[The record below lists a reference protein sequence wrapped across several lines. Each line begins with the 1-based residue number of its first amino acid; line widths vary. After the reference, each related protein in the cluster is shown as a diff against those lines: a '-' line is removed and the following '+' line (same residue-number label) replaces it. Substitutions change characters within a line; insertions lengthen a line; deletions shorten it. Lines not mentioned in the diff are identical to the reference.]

1 MNEAVNEAYE
11 KFRGDDGGKNAD
23 YIPFLANVPSQ
34 LFGISVC
41 LPDGEI
47 VEAGDTD
54 YVFGVESVS
63 KVPTAILAMEQYGP
77 DTVLDQIGADATGLP
92 FNSIMAILLENDH
105 PSTPLVNAGAI
116 AACSMVKPVGDA
128 SGKWKAITD
137 FLEKLCGSPLVLQD
151 ELYKSES
158 ATNFN
163 NRSIAWLLKNYDRI
177 YDDPDMSLDI
187 YTRQCSMGVTA
198 RQLSICGGTIANR
211 GVNPVTHER
220 VFDAA
225 ITPKIVS
232 MIATVGFYEHTGDWI
247 FSSRHSGQDRRGR
260 RDRRRAARRDG
271 YRGVFGQARRLGQ
284 LRAGSACDQVYHEQ
298 ARIEPVRLMPL
309 IYRQVFG
316 GSGRKAFFGAHSFR
330 SRFLWGLSSP
340 PSGSF

>member
-1 MNEAVNEAYE
+1 MQKFDTKQLNDVVNEAYE
-11 KFRGDDGGKNAD
+11 KIKGDDGGNNAD
-23 YIPFLANVPSQ
+23 YIPFLAKVPSK

-54 YVFGVESVS
+54 YVFGIESVS
-63 KVPTAILAMEQYGP
+63 KVPTAILAMQQYGA
-77 DTVLDQIGADATGLP
+77 DTILQKIGADATGLP

-116 AACSMVKPVGDA
+116 TACSMVKPVGNSD
-128 SGKWKAITD
+128 GKWKSITD
-137 FLEKLCGSPLVLQD
+137 FLAGLCGSPLVLQD

-163 NRSIAWLLKNYDRI
+163 NRSIAWLLKNYNRI

-211 GVNPVTHER
+211 GVNPVTKKK
-220 VFDAA
+220 VFDAEL
-225 ITPKIVS
+225 TSKIVA
-232 MIATVGFYEHTGDWI
+232 MIASVGFYEHTGDWI
-247 FSSRHSGQDRRGR
+247 FTSGIPAKTGVGGGIVGVLPGVMGI
-260 RDRRRAARRDG
+260 AAFSPKLD
-271 YRGVFGQARRLGQ
+271 
-284 LRAGSACDQVYHEQ
+284 
-298 ARIEPVRLMPL
+298 
-309 IYRQVFG
+309 
-316 GSGRKAFFGAHSFR
+316 GSGNSVRAQNAIKYITNKLGLNLFG
-330 SRFLWGLSSP
+330 
-340 PSGSF
+340 

>member
-1 MNEAVNEAYE
+1 MQKFDTKQLNDVVNEAYE
-11 KFRGDDGGKNAD
+11 KIKGDDGGNNAD
-23 YIPFLANVPSQ
+23 YIPFLAKVPSK

-54 YVFGVESVS
+54 YVFGIESVS
-63 KVPTAILAMEQYGP
+63 KVPTAILAMQQYGA
-77 DTVLDQIGADATGLP
+77 DTILQKIGADATGLP

-116 AACSMVKPVGDA
+116 TACSMVKPVGNSD
-128 SGKWKAITD
+128 GKWKSITD
-137 FLEKLCGSPLVLQD
+137 FLAGLCGSPLVLQD

-163 NRSIAWLLKNYDRI
+163 NRSIAWLLKNYNRI

-211 GVNPVTHER
+211 GVNPVTKKK
-220 VFDAA
+220 VFDAEL
-225 ITPKIVS
+225 TSKIVA
-232 MIATVGFYEHTGDWI
+232 MIASVGFYEHTGDWI
-247 FSSRHSGQDRRGR
+247 FTSGIPAKSGVGGGIVGVLPGVMGI
-260 RDRRRAARRDG
+260 AAFSPKLD
-271 YRGVFGQARRLGQ
+271 
-284 LRAGSACDQVYHEQ
+284 
-298 ARIEPVRLMPL
+298 
-309 IYRQVFG
+309 
-316 GSGRKAFFGAHSFR
+316 GSGNSVRAQNAIKYITNKLGLNLFG
-330 SRFLWGLSSP
+330 
-340 PSGSF
+340 